1 MVYVEIEVGEH
12 TNLIFMKSTDRDLKP
27 HFLKF
32 KAGIQTTIL

>member
-1 MVYVEIEVGEH
+1 MVYVKMEERG
-12 TNLIFMKSTDRDLKP
+12 TQNLIFIKSKDRDLKP